1 MTKGKNDPIVN
12 KRTFKGQVF
21 TGKDGTG
28 AGIEV
33 KDTKGVN
40 KNIGIAKVKATHS
53 RYVGV
58 EGKYKNGRLSAKVY
72 GGKEWIFLRPIHVLS
87 WMHPRILSERE
98 NILYK

>member
-1 MTKGKNDPIVN
+1 MTKGKDGPIVN

-28 AGIEV
+28 AGIEA

-40 KNIGIAKVKATHS
+40 KDIGIAKVKATHS

-58 EGKYKNGRLSAKVY
+58 EGKYEDGRLSAKEY
-72 GGKEWIFLRPIHVLS
+72 TGKESEFFCVLFASRPGRV
-87 WMHPRILSERE
+87 RDAF
-98 NILYK
+98 